1 MAVPLLGASILYG
14 DLGNTMYIKCSFPA
28 FTVSTN
34 M

>member
-1 MAVPLLGASILYG
+1 MAIPLLGASILYG
-14 DLGNTMYIKCSFPA
+14 DLGYTVYTKYSFPA